1 MGLARL
7 LVEKHSTL
15 AKIVLPASI
24 GFGFLYTMQKGTNPL
39 TDASR
44 AALGTSGEP
53 TYTYSLKLGTLG
65 SGGATG
71 PK

>member
-15 AKIVLPASI
+15 AKIVLPASV

-39 TDASR
+39 ADAST
-44 AALGTSGEP
+44 AALGTTSEP
-53 TYTYSLKLGTLG
+53 SYTYSMKLSTLG
-65 SGGATG
+65 NGGGSGA
-71 PK
+71 K